1 MNTETTPTPKDDSK
15 NYELVNE
22 LELEKE
28 NRHLRNTILNLRTEL
43 KKFSDRPALVGE
55 IRKLYKNRAI
65 IKLSN
70 GNQFAVNMVK
80 ELKDKLQPQDLV
92 LVEQRSLTI
101 VERVEQSKHN
111 DVESFIII
119 EKPTITW
126 NELGGVE
133 PQIRELRE
141 VIELPLKHP
150 EKFKEL
156 GITPP
161 KGVILYGPPGTGKT
175 HLAKAVAASTNA
187 TFIEIVGSELNQKF
201 IGEGAKLVKDIFTLA
216 RERAPTIIFID
227 EIDALAAERIDLG
240 TSGEREVQR
249 TFMQFLAELDG
260 FQPLG
265 DVKVIAATN
274 RIDILDPAILRPG
287 RFSRLIEVGMPGKKE
302 REEIF
307 KIHTKHMNLKDVN
320 FDMLASQTEE
330 FSGADI
336 MSVCTEAGY
345 NALRAE
351 RTTITTKDFTEAIIK
366 VRGETS
372 EEHLHMFG

>member
-307 KIHTKHMNLKDVN
+307 KIHTKHMNLKDIN
-320 FDMLASQTEE
+320 FDMLANQTED